1 MVGIVVVFD
10 FDKTI
15 IDSDSDNWVVD
26 ELGATDLFNDL
37 LPTMPN
43 WNSLMDRMLK
53 ELHARGKTIEDI
65 ADVFKRIPIH
75 PRIVPAIKA
84 AHALGCDLRIVSDA
98 NTFFIET
105 ILKHLELREYF
116 SEINTNPSLVDEEG
130 RLRIFPYHDSHKPPH
145 GCSLCPPNM
154 CKGLIIETIQASVSE
169 EEEKFI
175 YLGDGSGDYCPSLK
189 LRDGD
194 HVMPRKD
201 FPVWDLIC
209 KNPLLIKA
217 EIHEWIDGEDL
228 ERILLGLINKI
239 ISIEETDQFIS
250 AECKLQT
257 ISVSAHESRPK
268 ALPVQQ

>member
-15 IDSDSDNWVVD
+15 IDSDNWVVD
-26 ELGATDLFNDL
+26 ELGATDLLNDL
-37 LPTMPN
+37 LPTMP
-43 WNSLMDRMLK
+43 WNSLT

-75 PRIVPAIKA
+75 PIIVTIVPAIKA

-105 ILKHLELREYF
+105 ILKHLELREK
-116 SEINTNPSLVDEEG
+116 G
-130 RLRIFPYHDSHKPPH
+130 IFPYHDSHRPPH

-154 CKGLIIETIQASVSE
+154 CKGLIIERIQASVYK

-189 LRDGD
+189 LGDVD

-201 FPVWDLIC
+201 FPGWDLIY
-209 KNPLLIKA
+209 KKPLLIKA
-217 EIHEWIDGEDL
+217 EIHDEWIDGEDL
-228 ERILLGLINKI
+228 ERILLGLINKV
-239 ISIEETDQFIS
+239 SIEETDQFIS
-250 AECKLQT
+250 AEYKLQT
-257 ISVSAHESRPK
+257 ISVCPHESLPK

>member
-1 MVGIVVVFD
+1 M
-10 FDKTI
+10 
-15 IDSDSDNWVVD
+15 
-26 ELGATDLFNDL
+26 
-37 LPTMPN
+37 M
-43 WNSLMDRMLK
+43 K

-75 PRIVPAIKA
+75 PRIVTIVPAIKA

-116 SEINTNPSLVDEEG
+116 SEINTNPSFADEEG
-130 RLRIFPYHDSHKPPH
+130 RGSFPTMIPT
-145 GCSLCPPNM
+145 
-154 CKGLIIETIQASVSE
+154 GLLMAVVSALQTCARIQASVYK

-189 LRDGD
+189 LGDVD

-201 FPVWDLIC
+201 FPGWDLIY
-209 KNPLLIKA
+209 KKPLLIKA
-217 EIHEWIDGEDL
+217 EIHDEWIDGEDL
-228 ERILLGLINKI
+228 ERILLGLINKV
-239 ISIEETDQFIS
+239 SIEETDQFIS
-250 AECKLQT
+250 AEYKLQT
-257 ISVSAHESRPK
+257 ISVCPHESLPK